1 VTGAAGAA
9 GSTQGA
15 QGAKGPTGAFG
26 AEGFQGAQGRGPQGP
41 TGAQGNK
48 GPGPQGAQG
57 TANPGP
63 TGFQGAQGTTG
74 GTGAQGAQGATGAQG
89 FPGPPGASCFETL
102 VRVGRSCEDACSN
115 TNFSAYSDTTDP
127 QCGALL
133 YEDSTCGGCGTYCD
147 SYVVFDAYPNDCCL
161 WECGCN
167 TTNAGSCFSDAR
179 LKFEIKTLTNVLDNI
194 MKMNPVEFDW
204 SETYYQYDS
213 LKEKGKLKSL
223 GFIAQEM
230 REIYPEVVQLTS
242 DGYYYIIYNE
252 LNSVLVEGIKEQQVF
267 IDDLENT
274 ITQLE
279 NLLND

>member
-1 VTGAAGAA
+1 V
-9 GSTQGA
+9 
-15 QGAKGPTGAFG
+15 KGT
-26 AEGFQGAQGRGPQGP
+26 GP
-41 TGAQGNK
+41 TGAQGTAT
-48 GPGPQGAQG
+48 PGDTGD
-57 TANPGP
+57 NGP
-63 TGFQGAQGTTG
+63 TGTAG

-89 FPGPPGASCFETL
+89 STGPPAASCFEVL
-102 VRVGRSCEDACSN
+102 ASVGADCSEACFGGPITYYSN
-115 TNFSAYSDTTDP
+115 VSSP
-127 QCGALL
+127 
-133 YEDSTCGGCGTYCD
+133 GCGDPIYENAACND
-147 SYVVFDAYPNDCCL
+147 CRGIQGQYVKFDANPGDCCVID
-161 WECGCN
+161 GSCN
-167 TTNAGSCFSDAR
+167 TSPSGACESDAR
-179 LKFEIKTLTNVLDNI
+179 LKNEIKTLVGVLDNI

-230 REIYPEVVQLTS
+230 REIYPEVVQLTH

-279 NLLND
+279 NLLNE

>member
-1 VTGAAGAA
+1 VYASYEEDCNSACQGAFVKFY
-9 GSTQGA
+9 SDCTQGVC
-15 QGAKGPTGAFG
+15 G
-26 AEGFQGAQGRGPQGP
+26 
-41 TGAQGNK
+41 
-48 GPGPQGAQG
+48 
-57 TANPGP
+57 
-63 TGFQGAQGTTG
+63 
-74 GTGAQGAQGATGAQG
+74 
-89 FPGPPGASCFETL
+89 CFIYQD
-102 VRVGRSCEDACSN
+102 DAC
-115 TNFSAYSDTTDP
+115 TN
-127 QCGALL
+127 
-133 YEDSTCGGCGTYCD
+133 CD
-147 SYVVFDAYPNDCCL
+147 DIAGYFVVWQDNPDDCCSIAV
-161 WECGCN
+161 GCE
-167 TTNAGSCFSDAR
+167 TTFDGPCVSDSR
-179 LKFEIKTLTNVLDNI
+179 LKNEIKTLTNTLENI

-230 REIYPEVVQLTS
+230 REIYPEVVHLTH

>member
-1 VTGAAGAA
+1 
-9 GSTQGA
+9 
-15 QGAKGPTGAFG
+15 
-26 AEGFQGAQGRGPQGP
+26 
-41 TGAQGNK
+41 
-48 GPGPQGAQG
+48 
-57 TANPGP
+57 
-63 TGFQGAQGTTG
+63 
-74 GTGAQGAQGATGAQG
+74 
-89 FPGPPGASCFETL
+89 
-102 VRVGRSCEDACSN
+102 
-115 TNFSAYSDTTDP
+115 
-127 QCGALL
+127 
-133 YEDSTCGGCGTYCD
+133 
-147 SYVVFDAYPNDCCL
+147 
-161 WECGCN
+161 
-167 TTNAGSCFSDAR
+167 
-179 LKFEIKTLTNVLDNI
+179 

-230 REIYPEVVQLTS
+230 REIYPEVVHLTH